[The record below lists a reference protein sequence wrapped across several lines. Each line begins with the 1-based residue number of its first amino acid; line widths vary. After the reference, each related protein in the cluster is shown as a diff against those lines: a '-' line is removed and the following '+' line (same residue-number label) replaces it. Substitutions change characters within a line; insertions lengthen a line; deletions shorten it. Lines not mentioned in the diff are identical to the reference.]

1 MVSKSGLEPNETL
14 LDVDVVDPVTLGFG
28 LGITAFGSPTL
39 SLTLVVVSLV
49 TRDFPEGR

>member
-14 LDVDVVDPVTLGFG
+14 LDVEVVDPGAPGFG
-28 LGITAFGSPTL
+28 PGITAFGSPTL

-49 TRDFPEGR
+49 TRDFPDGR

>member
-14 LDVDVVDPVTLGFG
+14 LDVEVVDPGASGCG

-39 SLTLVVVSLV
+39 SVTLVVVSLLM
-49 TRDFPEGR
+49 RDFPEGR